1 MCLIWCTRVS
11 DPFQKA
17 EQLHPF
23 AILNLIFILDNIPSL
38 SIWDQLGFQRVGV
51 IPKAGRL
58 KTGPNGSEEYVDA
71 VIIYKSLV

>member
-1 MCLIWCTRVS
+1 MS
-11 DPFQKA
+11 DAFRKA
-17 EQLHPF
+17 EQLHPI
-23 AILNLIFILDNIPSL
+23 ATLNLLFILDNIPSL

-71 VIIYKSLV
+71 VIIYKSFV

>member
-1 MCLIWCTRVS
+1 MS
-11 DPFQKA
+11 DAFRKA
-17 EQLHPF
+17 EQLHPIT
-23 AILNLIFILDNIPSL
+23 ILNLLFILDNIPSL

-71 VIIYKSLV
+71 VIIYKSFV

>member
-1 MCLIWCTRVS
+1 M
-11 DPFQKA
+11 
-17 EQLHPF
+17 
-23 AILNLIFILDNIPSL
+23 IFILDNIPSL

>member
-1 MCLIWCTRVS
+1 MS
-11 DPFQKA
+11 DAFRKA
-17 EQLHPF
+17 EQLHPI
-23 AILNLIFILDNIPSL
+23 AILNLLFILDNIPSL

-71 VIIYKSLV
+71 VIIYKSFV